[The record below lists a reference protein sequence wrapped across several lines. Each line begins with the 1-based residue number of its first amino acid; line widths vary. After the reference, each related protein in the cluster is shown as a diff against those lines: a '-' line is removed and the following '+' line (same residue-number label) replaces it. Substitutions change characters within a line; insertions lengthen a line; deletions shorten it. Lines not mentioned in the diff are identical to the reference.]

1 MLVREEKSGK
11 NLKCKRKVC
20 SRFSEHN
27 SHILCL
33 CKWCHGQRC
42 SNQENLI
49 SLSERQMQPII
60 LFLFFLLITRT
71 RMTDKIPESPNNCW
85 QEYVLILFPL
95 FLDMTIYLYTYVLFP
110 ENAGMDRNYFCF
122 LSIQYCSK
130 YRGKYRMVGL
140 IKCQNALTPINFFF
154 DLCRRVAR
162 GLVLS
167 RIECSSLQWVQVF
180 MGVKLMNSTI
190 HRSDLWISSSG
201 V

>member
-1 MLVREEKSGK
+1 MYFSQKMLVWTE
-11 NLKCKRKVC
+11 
-20 SRFSEHN
+20 
-27 SHILCL
+27 
-33 CKWCHGQRC
+33 
-42 SNQENLI
+42 
-49 SLSERQMQPII
+49 II
-60 LFLFFLLITRT
+60 F
-71 RMTDKIPESPNNCW
+71 
-85 QEYVLILFPL
+85 
-95 FLDMTIYLYTYVLFP
+95 
-110 ENAGMDRNYFCF
+110 A

-190 HRSDLWISSSG
+190 HRSDL
-201 V
+201 

>member
-33 CKWCHGQRC
+33 CKRCHGQRC

-85 QEYVLILFPL
+85 QEYVLLLFPL
-95 FLDMTIYLYTYVLFP
+95 FLDMTIYLYRVVLCIHTFP
-110 ENAGMDRNYFCF
+110 RKCWYGQKLF
-122 LSIQYCSK
+122 LLYPSCIVQNTGESI
-130 YRGKYRMVGL
+130 
-140 IKCQNALTPINFFF
+140 
-154 DLCRRVAR
+154 
-162 GLVLS
+162 
-167 RIECSSLQWVQVF
+167 EWWV
-180 MGVKLMNSTI
+180 
-190 HRSDLWISSSG
+190 
-201 V
+201 

>member
-85 QEYVLILFPL
+85 QEYVLLLFPL
-95 FLDMTIYLYTYVLFP
+95 FLDMTIYLYTYFSQKMLVWTEIIF
-110 ENAGMDRNYFCF
+110 A
-122 LSIQYCSK
+122 LSILYCSK
-130 YRGKYRMVGL
+130 YRRKYRMVGL

-167 RIECSSLQWVQVF
+167 HIECSIVCIGSKFSWV
-180 MGVKLMNSTI
+180 LN
-190 HRSDLWISSSG
+190 
-201 V
+201 